1 MADLK
6 QATYQRWLEGQ
17 LATRDLAMERSEIV
31 SQFVSTFPD
40 ASLLDIKVID
50 DEIRSALYKT
60 HKRFEIDDFILCKC
74 KKVTQNTV
82 KKNLERAKT
91 LDELKLCT
99 TAGTGCGKCIP
110 DLESLLAGVKPKAL
124 RWHGEAHSVWGERVQ
139 ASLDLWNKRISKYP
153 PVKVKRFDQGQ
164 VVMQVEGS
172 LTSDQEWDLSADL
185 SDYLA
190 EGFPEPLVVFLDFA
204 HS

>member
-1 MADLK
+1 MKAP
-6 QATYQRWLEGQ
+6 YQEWLEAQ
-17 LATRDLAMERSEIV
+17 LATRDLVMERSEIV
-31 SQFVSTFPD
+31 SQFVSTFPE
-40 ASLLDIKVID
+40 ATLADIKVID
-50 DEIRSALYKT
+50 DEIRSKLYQT

-82 KKNLERAKT
+82 KKNLETVKT
-91 LDELKLCT
+91 LEELKLCT

-110 DLESLLAGVKPKAL
+110 DLESLLADIKPKAL

-153 PVKVKRFDQGQ
+153 PLKVKRFDQGQ
-164 VVMQVEGS
+164 VVMQVDGS
-172 LTSDQEWDLSADL
+172 LTSDQEWDLSIEL

>member
-1 MADLK
+1 MKAP
-6 QATYQRWLEGQ
+6 YQHWLETQ
-17 LATRDLAMERSEIV
+17 LATRDLVMERSEIV
-31 SQFVSTFPD
+31 SQFVRAFPD
-40 ASLLDIKVID
+40 ATLADIKVID
-50 DEIRSALYKT
+50 DEIRSKLYQT

-82 KKNLERAKT
+82 KKNLEKAKT

-110 DLESLLAGVKPKAL
+110 DLESLLVGIKPKAL
-124 RWHGEAHSVWGERVQ
+124 RWYGEAHSVWGERVQ

-153 PVKVKRFDQGQ
+153 PVRVKRFDKGQ
-164 VVMQVEGS
+164 VVLQVVGS
-172 LTSDQEWDLSADL
+172 LTSDQEWDLSREL

-190 EGFPEPLVVFLDFA
+190 EGFPGPLVVFLDFA